1 MKKVVIRAYVIL
13 IAIFLYLPIATLII
27 LSFNK
32 SKSMSVWTGFTFDWY
47 SEMIHDRLM
56 MNAILNT
63 FSIAL
68 ISALI
73 ATIIGTMACI
83 GMKNMTKR
91 VQNLLLGFNNIPL
104 LNADI
109 VTGISLMLSF
119 LAFGISLG
127 YTTILIS
134 HITFSIPYV
143 ILSVRPRMNKKTES
157 LYAVSYTHLTL
168 PTSDLV

>member
-63 FSIAL
+63 FSILPAQA
-68 ISALI
+68 SALVML
-73 ATIIGTMACI
+73 IIRFASLINSTRIC
-83 GMKNMTKR
+83 
-91 VQNLLLGFNNIPL
+91 
-104 LNADI
+104 DI
-109 VTGISLMLSF
+109 
-119 LAFGISLG
+119 
-127 YTTILIS
+127 
-134 HITFSIPYV
+134 
-143 ILSVRPRMNKKTES
+143 
-157 LYAVSYTHLTL
+157 
-168 PTSDLV
+168 